1 MNQTQVALHDQSSTV
16 LDLDYSNNLNL
27 SSLCITNLRKED
39 RLPFYRL
46 IKK

>member
-16 LDLDYSNNLNL
+16 WDLDYWNNLNL

-46 IKK
+46 IKQ